1 MFLDDSR
8 SHGPD
13 MTDSTVIAEYGSAK
27 LVVGNARAA
36 ADKALFDTHDFGLVV
51 NCTPD
56 LPFLDG
62 FANAK
67 MRVPV
72 LDIGELRDTM
82 ALYSMLPDILPRI
95 DGTIK
100 AGRSVLV
107 HCHAG
112 RQRSAAVTAAYLMVR
127 DGMERDS
134 AIAAVRAKRRE
145 AFWPKANFYGALE

>member
-1 MFLDDSR
+1 
-8 SHGPD
+8 

-27 LVVGNARAA
+27 LVIGNSRAA
-36 ADKALFDTHDFGLVV
+36 ADRALFETHGFGLVV

-62 FANAK
+62 FENAAL
-67 MRVPV
+67 RVPV
-72 LDIGELRDTM
+72 LDIGELRDIM
-82 ALYSMLPDILPRI
+82 ALYSMLPGVLPRI
-95 DGTIK
+95 DATIK

-112 RQRSAAVTAAYLMVR
+112 RQRSAAVIAAYLMVR
-127 DGMERDS
+127 DGMDRDA

-145 AFWPKANFYGALE
+145 AFWPNANFYEALF

>member
-1 MFLDDSR
+1 
-8 SHGPD
+8 

-27 LVVGNARAA
+27 LVIGNARAA
-36 ADKALFDTHDFGLVV
+36 ADATLFETYAFGLVV

-56 LPFLDG
+56 LPFLDC
-62 FANAK
+62 FVND
-67 MRVPV
+67 RVRLPV

-82 ALYSMLPDILPRI
+82 ALYSMLPGVLPRI
-95 DGTIK
+95 DEAIN

-127 DGMERDS
+127 EGLDRDA

-145 AFWPKANFYGALE
+145 AFWPNANFYGALE